1 MPRWK
6 MGSVRCVESTIIVGS
21 LYNIKQNIA
30 VKGDIDEK
38 KIKENHEHSTGNA
51 YDNWYDANDSG
62 G

>member
-6 MGSVRCVESTIIVGS
+6 IDSGRCVESTIIVGS
-21 LYNIKQNIA
+21 LYNIKQIIA
-30 VKGDIDEK
+30 AKGDINEK
-38 KIKENHEHSTGNA
+38 KIKENHEHSAGNA